1 MIAKIIVI
9 RNFDS
14 VTSISLGR
22 DSRIESMKAAT
33 INDTERKIMI
43 A

>member
-14 VTSISLGR
+14 ISLSM

-33 INDTERKIMI
+33 ISVTKKKIMI
-43 A
+43 S